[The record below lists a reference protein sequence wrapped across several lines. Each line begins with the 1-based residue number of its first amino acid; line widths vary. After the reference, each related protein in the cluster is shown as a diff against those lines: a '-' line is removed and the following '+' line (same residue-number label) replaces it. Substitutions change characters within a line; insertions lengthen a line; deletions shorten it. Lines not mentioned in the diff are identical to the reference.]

1 MYIEHTLGVPY
12 NKEAFRA
19 LKRIIEG
26 EQKKV
31 A

>member
-1 MYIEHTLGVPY
+1 MYIEHTLGTPY

-26 EQKKV
+26 EKK
-31 A
+31 AA